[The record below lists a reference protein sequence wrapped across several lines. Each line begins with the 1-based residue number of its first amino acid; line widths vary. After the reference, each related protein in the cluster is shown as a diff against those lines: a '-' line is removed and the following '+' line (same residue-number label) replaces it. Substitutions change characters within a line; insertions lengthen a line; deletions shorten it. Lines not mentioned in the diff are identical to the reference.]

1 MIRVLNILAIII
13 FLTTSCEKNT
23 VGDCFKSTGAIEI
36 EERSVSGFHT
46 VLMKNNVSLFLVHSD
61 IKKLKVEAG
70 SNLIDNIITE
80 VNDSILTIS
89 NLNSCNW
96 VRDYSKPVN
105 VYLDMSQVDTI
116 QYRSS
121 ADLICNDT
129 IRKELFQVDVY
140 EGSGTISLN
149 VNINNCII
157 NLHAGT
163 ADVILNG
170 ITVNSYFYQNG
181 YGRIDGG
188 NCRSMSVYARNWG
201 SNNLYLFAEK
211 YLSVEIRNI
220 GNIYYHGNPEI
231 STTLSSDGILI
242 PY

>member
-1 MIRVLNILAIII
+1 MQRLIYILVI
-13 FLTTSCEKNT
+13 FTFITTSCEKNT
-23 VGDCFKSTGAIEI
+23 AGDCFKSTGAITI
-36 EERSVSGFHT
+36 EERTVSGFHT
-46 VLMKNNVSLFLVHSD
+46 VLMKDNVTLILVHSD
-61 IKKLKVEAG
+61 KSKLQVEAG
-70 SNLIDNIITE
+70 SNLLDNILTE

-96 VRDYSKPVN
+96 VRDYSNPVN
-105 VYLDMSQVDTI
+105 VYLDMNQIDTI

-121 ADLICNDT
+121 ADLICSDT

-140 EGSGTISLN
+140 EGSGTISLI
-149 VNINNCII
+149 VHINDCTI

-170 ITVNSYFYQNG
+170 ITINSYFYQNG

-188 NCRSMSVYARNWG
+188 NCKSRSVFARNWG
-201 SNNLYLFAEK
+201 SNNLYLSAEQ

-220 GNIYYHGNPEI
+220 GNIYYHGNPVI
-231 STTLSSDGILI
+231 STTLTGTGILI